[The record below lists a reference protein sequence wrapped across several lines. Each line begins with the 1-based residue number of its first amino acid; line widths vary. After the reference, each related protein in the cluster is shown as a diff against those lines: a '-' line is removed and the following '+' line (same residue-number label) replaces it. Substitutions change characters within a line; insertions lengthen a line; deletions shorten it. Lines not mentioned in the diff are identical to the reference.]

1 MKNYACFIISTGR
14 CGTQWLTRHLPRLL
28 TAQQADNYQ
37 IKHEPL
43 GNQYAPIDNSPEFPL
58 NSNQTT
64 IEQHRD
70 EIRNTLSRGK
80 NYIETGFPCWRHI
93 AWLAQELEHP
103 VKVIHLTRH
112 PIFTAISW
120 LKLNAFVPPILPHLP
135 EKELFTP
142 FAPGARL
149 PHYQQSWQHLSPFE
163 KCLYFWA
170 EVQLQAL
177 AFQQDWQELHWQHLS
192 YESLF
197 SGQSLNKLITFLD
210 ITATGGQQTG
220 IDASAIEEKTDKYGD
235 MVQTDFE
242 PQEIFQ
248 HPEIIKLAK
257 HLGYQELAIDKHKL
271 LTKEQ
276 PPFIS
281 RTDAPREQ

>member
-1 MKNYACFIISTGR
+1 MKNYACFIVSTGR

-43 GNQYAPIDNSPEFPL
+43 GYQYAPIDNSPSLPL
-58 NSNQTT
+58 VNNKALL
-64 IEQHRD
+64 EQHLN

-93 AWLAQELEHP
+93 AWFAQELEHP

-112 PIFTAISW
+112 PVFTAISW
-120 LKLNAFVPPILPHLP
+120 LKLNAFVPPALPHLP

-149 PHYQQSWQHLSPFE
+149 PEYQQNWQHLSPFE

-177 AFQQDWQELHWQHLS
+177 AFEQDWQEKHWLHLS

-197 SGQSLNKLITFLD
+197 TGQSLNKLAAFLATAAPDGQLTD
-210 ITATGGQQTG
+210 IDT
-220 IDASAIEEKTDKYGD
+220 SAIEEKTDSYGH

-242 PQEIFQ
+242 PQEIFR
-248 HPEIIKLAK
+248 HPEIVNLAK
-257 HLGYQELAIDKHKL
+257 RLGYRELAIDKHQLPAKEL
-271 LTKEQ
+271 LSGY
-276 PPFIS
+276 F
-281 RTDAPREQ
+281 R